1 MTTFGSREIARFAPG
16 EFGIAQFA
24 LQVMSILVGD
34 GAHMS
39 RPPRED
45 VLGLLVRGAMTG
57 DPDVLSRLTGEFRR
71 HRIPAEAAV
80 DIYIPAAVNEIGTA
94 WHDDMIDILDA
105 TVAVSRLQDLLREF
119 GRGWR
124 ADAAGG
130 DGSVLMVVPEGE
142 THTLGAMI
150 ATAQLRR
157 QGVSVAVQLAPSRAT
172 LDELMSTRR
181 FDALFLSVGN
191 FESLESGSKIV
202 KTMERRLRR
211 RLPVVAGGSI
221 PMELDAVRRAIGADM
236 ATRDVGAALDFL
248 GLQASCHAAQ

>member
-1 MTTFGSREIARFAPG
+1 MTTLRSREILRLAPG
-16 EFGIAQFA
+16 EYGIAQFA

-34 GAHMS
+34 GAHLA

-45 VLGLLVRGAMTG
+45 VLALLVRGAMTG
-57 DPDVLSRLTGEFRR
+57 DAEVLSRLTGEFRR

-80 DIYIPAAVNEIGTA
+80 DIYIPAAGREIGAA
-94 WHDDMIDILDA
+94 WHEDVIDILDA
-105 TVAVSRLQDLLREF
+105 TVAVARLQVLVREF

-124 ADAAGG
+124 ADVSGRE
-130 DGSVLMVVPEGE
+130 GSVLMVVPEGE

-157 QGVSVAVQLAPSRAT
+157 RGVSVSVQLAPGRAA
-172 LDELMSTRR
+172 LDEMLASRH

-191 FESLESGSKIV
+191 HDSLESASNIV
-202 KTMERRLRR
+202 KTMERRPRR
-211 RLPVVAGGSI
+211 RLPVLVGGSI
-221 PMELDAVRRAIGADM
+221 PMELDSVRSATGADM
-236 ATRDVGAALDFL
+236 ATRDIGAALDFL

>member
-1 MTTFGSREIARFAPG
+1 MFGTREVARLAPG

-34 GAHMS
+34 GAWAH

-45 VLGLLVRGAMTG
+45 VLGLLVRGAITG
-57 DPDVLSRLTGEFRR
+57 DAQVLSRLTGEFRR

-80 DIYIPAAVNEIGTA
+80 DIYIPAAVGAIGAA
-94 WHDDMIDILDA
+94 WHDDAIDILDA
-105 TVAVSRLQDLLREF
+105 TLAVARLQDLLREF

-130 DGSVLMVVPEGE
+130 GGSVLMVVPEGE

-150 ATAQLRR
+150 ATTQLRR
-157 QGVSVAVQLAPSRAT
+157 LGVSVAVQLAPNRAT
-172 LDELMSTRR
+172 LERLTSMRC
-181 FDALFLSVGN
+181 FDALFVSVGN
-191 FESLESGSKIV
+191 LGSLESGANIV
-202 KTMERRLRR
+202 KTIERRLRH
-211 RLPVVAGGSI
+211 RLPVVVGGSI
-221 PMELDAVRRAIGADM
+221 PMELDAVRRVIGADL
-236 ATRDVGAALDFL
+236 ATRDVREALSFL